1 MEVFSGADSEIQ
13 QIFSHSFP
21 KRPFLGKFG
30 PETQN
35 CFVLNGTR
43 YQGVF
48 KWDFKFSCKGIETL
62 HYIILLVN
70 SINYCFIF
78 YFIIHGYSNW
88 VGLRGARSTRKW
100 QGIVF
105 EGSYKIE
112 INFWTL
118 DVSWTVSYE
127 TTLVHLSI
135 YPSVRH
141 KFFSRLD
148 H

>member
-1 MEVFSGADSEIQ
+1 MVVFSGADSEIQ

-21 KRPFLGKFG
+21 KIPFLGKFG

-70 SINYCFIF
+70 SKSIIAL
-78 YFIIHGYSNW
+78 YF
-88 VGLRGARSTRKW
+88 
-100 QGIVF
+100 
-105 EGSYKIE
+105 
-112 INFWTL
+112 TL
-118 DVSWTVSYE
+118 LYMAIATEWA
-127 TTLVHLSI
+127 
-135 YPSVRH
+135 
-141 KFFSRLD
+141 
-148 H
+148 